1 MRRELSR
8 VVITVMILLKKRG
21 PEISKI
27 VKVAKEKNLDI
38 KKCKSFTLLE
48 LSSKEQTA
56 GKGCRSIGM

>member
-38 KKCKSFTLLE
+38 KKMQIIYF
-48 LSSKEQTA
+48 A
-56 GKGCRSIGM
+56 